1 MGWVLALTPEIG
13 DNLECLG
20 PEATDYLRGL
30 LPEGSTV
37 YTQVDVETLDQHGRS
52 LLFVW
57 TASGELVNLS
67 LVADGYAEA
76 VFIGGNRM
84 LEAQVEAGK
93 TPPVLRV
100 LASGAPAKTA
110 LRAIPESNR

>member
-13 DNLECLG
+13 DNLERLG
-20 PEATDYLRGL
+20 PQATDYLRGL

-37 YTQVDVETLDQHGRS
+37 YTQADVEPLDQYGRT

-57 TASGELVNLS
+57 TSSGQLVSLS

-84 LEAQVEAGK
+84 LEAQVEA
-93 TPPVLRV
+93 
-100 LASGAPAKTA
+100 AEDAA
-110 LRAIPESNR
+110 RAAV